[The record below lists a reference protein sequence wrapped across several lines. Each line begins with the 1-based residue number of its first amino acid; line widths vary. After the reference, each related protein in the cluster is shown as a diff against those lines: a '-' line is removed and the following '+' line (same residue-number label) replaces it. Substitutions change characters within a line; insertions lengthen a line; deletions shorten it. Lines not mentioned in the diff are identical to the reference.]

1 MENLNTLESFE
12 KGFNIVRNGDII
24 TLTAEEMRDF
34 RYLEKAIIGRDC
46 LENYKYWADDEDKD
60 IIDKM
65 MNDENICFNIEDDI
79 LEIVF
84 EDVSMIEQEVIEDYI
99 ERNRK

>member
-1 MENLNTLESFE
+1 MEKLNTMESFV
-12 KGFNIVRNGDII
+12 KGFNIIRNGEII
-24 TLTAEEMRDF
+24 TLTVEEMRDF
-34 RYLEKAIIGRDC
+34 KYLEKVIIGRDC

-79 LEIVF
+79 LDSIF
-84 EDVSMIEQEVIEDYI
+84 EDVSIIEQEVIEDYI
-99 ERNRK
+99 KRNRE

>member
-1 MENLNTLESFE
+1 MERLNTMESFV
-12 KGFNIVRNGDII
+12 KGFNIIRNGEII

-34 RYLEKAIIGRDC
+34 KYLEKVIIGRDC

-65 MNDENICFNIEDDI
+65 MNDENVCFNIEDDI
-79 LEIVF
+79 LDSIF
-84 EDVSMIEQEVIEDYI
+84 EDVIMITQEVIEDYI
-99 ERNRK
+99 KKNRE